1 MGHNR
6 NLADYA
12 HHFDGTH
19 IDLGSGNIETQGVLT
34 YEDVTNVDAIGI
46 ITARAGVKV
55 PDNQKIFLGT
65 SDDLWIYHDGVN
77 SWVKDVGTGSLY
89 IDSNGSGVIFSKN
102 SAAEKTAAF
111 YTDGAVE
118 LYYDNSLKLS
128 TAAGGVNVAGN
139 INLNSADGYEIRLGA
154 NNDLKLYHDGTD
166 SWVDTSTGDL
176 ILRSTA
182 DDVILRGTDDVIIQ
196 TDGSDNAIICNN
208 NGSVDL
214 HYNAAK
220 KFETTSDGVEVTGAL
235 DLSAIDASI
244 SDTATDIFVYDT
256 SKDSDGGA
264 WRHRT
269 QYTSW
274 YNETLNTATRG
285 SRKEFPAVAVIVST
299 TTKVTIYDG
308 DDPDL
313 PMWMVFN
320 ATTTNGINNTQL
332 LQYSGQSG
340 YPTAALNGVLMLGQ
354 RTSGDNWGN
363 PIVNFISEYIV
374 RIDPQGG
381 EGGVFNGGVA
391 QRHDNIGFNSP
402 GKLRLNDSRINA
414 VAMTVQPNAPIDP
427 ATGLPTPTIA
437 LAHKAGIAVIHDVN
451 NGTVYDINTD
461 ASVGAY
467 VDFLDFYNGTNIV
480 CSWGT
485 VSAGNRNTYT
495 YNILNQTADHTADDV
510 EIRNARYVDST
521 TGGGAYIYYAQG
533 EARITKVLGLKDNTF
548 IMVPNSYTPALTLID
563 EDTRIDAGGMS
574 AFIHTD
580 YNTGWMPGRT
590 RLAALSSTSTT
601 DLTNGQTDTDRSPK
615 NNHLTV
621 TGTISKTAVGTGSD
635 LVYYSGYS
643 SSNYLTK
650 NGIEAPGTGDFSVS
664 AWVKPTSLSGGGYFH
679 LFSLGT
685 SSTGGQGS
693 STGFVLKFTTTT
705 SATSYGI
712 SPYFFNGDGGNNQ
725 GTYNANNYVPLLS
738 WGHIV
743 AMRRNGVPY
752 IYINGKKV
760 QTGNSWT
767 TNITDTY
774 LTVFHG
780 IGYGEHGGF
789 CHTSLLRYSLTAP
802 SDRQVQRMYD
812 DEKMLFQDN
821 AKATV
826 YGSSGVTDL
835 VRALAYDEVNDT
847 YHVATPNG
855 RSDFRGLRRINNTT
869 TAVTTAIS
877 AHDGLIVEQ

>member
-12 HHFDGTH
+12 HHFDGTN
-19 IDLGSGNIETQGVLT
+19 IDLGSGNIETQGVVT
-34 YEDVTNVDAIGI
+34 FEDVSNVDAVGI
-46 ITARAGVKV
+46 VTARAGVKV

-65 SDDLWIYHDGVN
+65 DSDLEIYHDGSNARIRNTTGQLWLQSDNGIRFVDSDVN
-77 SWVKDVGTGSLY
+77 ES
-89 IDSNGSGVIFSKN
+89 
-102 SAAEKTAAF
+102 TARF
-111 YTDGAVE
+111 TDNGAVE
-118 LYYDNSLKLS
+118 LYYDGSLKLS
-128 TAAGGVNVAGN
+128 TAAGGVNIAGN
-139 INLNSADGYEIRLGA
+139 INLNSADNYEVRLGA
-154 NNDLKLYHDGTD
+154 NNDLKLYHNGSDSFIVDNSRHLLVRADG
-166 SWVDTSTGDL
+166 TGDL
-176 ILRSTA
+176 YL
-182 DDVILRGTDDVIIQ
+182 Q
-196 TDGSDNAIICNN
+196 SDNKVLLTDIGGNETFIECND
-208 NGSVDL
+208 NGNVSLYYD
-214 HYNAAK
+214 NSK

-235 DLSAIDASI
+235 DLSAIDTSI
-244 SDTATDIFVYDT
+244 SDTATDIFIYDT

-264 WRHRT
+264 WRKRT

-320 ATTTNGINNTQL
+320 ASSSNGINNVQL
-332 LQYSGQSG
+332 LQYSGQNG
-340 YPTAALNGVLMLGQ
+340 YPTAALNGVLVLGQ
-354 RTSGDNWGN
+354 RTNGDNWGN

-374 RIDPQGG
+374 RADPNGG

-402 GKLRLNDSRINA
+402 GKLIINDSRINA
-414 VAMTVQPNAPIDP
+414 VAMTVQPDAPIDP

-437 LAHKAGIAVIHDVN
+437 LAHQAGIAVIHDVN
-451 NGTVYDINTD
+451 NGTVYDINSD
-461 ASVGAY
+461 ASVGSY

-485 VSAGNRNTYT
+485 VSAGTRNTYT
-495 YNILNQTADHTADDV
+495 YNILNQTADQGADDTV
-510 EIRNARYVDST
+510 IRNARYVDPT
-521 TGGGAYIYYAQG
+521 TGGGAYIYYSQDD
-533 EARITKVLGLKDNTF
+533 ARVTKVLGLKDNTF
-548 IMVPNSYTPALTLID
+548 IMVPNTYNPALTLID
-563 EDTRIDAGGMS
+563 EDTTADAGGMS

-580 YNTGWMPGRT
+580 FNTGWMPGKI

-650 NGIEAPGTGDFSVS
+650 NGIPAPGTGDFSVS
-664 AWVKPTSLSGGGYFH
+664 AWVKPTNLNGGYFH

-693 STGFVLKFTTTT
+693 STGFVVKFTTTT

-712 SPYFFNGDGGNNQ
+712 SPYFYSGVGADKGS
-725 GTYNANNYVPLLS
+725 YNVNNYLPLNA
-738 WGHIV
+738 WGHVV
-743 AMRRNGVPY
+743 AMRKNGVPY

-767 TNITDTY
+767 TNLTDTY

-780 IGYGEHGGF
+780 IGYNEHGGV
-789 CHTSLLRYSLTAP
+789 CQTSLLRYSLTAP

-877 AHDGLIVEQ
+877 AHDGFIVEQ

>member
-19 IDLGSGNIETQGVLT
+19 IDLGSGNIETQGVVT
-34 YEDVTNVDAIGI
+34 FEDVSNVDAIGI
-46 ITARAGVKV
+46 VTARAGVKV

-65 SDDLWIYHDGVN
+65 DSDLEIYHDGSNARIRNTTGQLWLQSDNGIRFVDSDVN
-77 SWVKDVGTGSLY
+77 ES
-89 IDSNGSGVIFSKN
+89 
-102 SAAEKTAAF
+102 TARF
-111 YTDGAVE
+111 TDNGAVE
-118 LYYDNSLKLS
+118 LYYDGSLKLS
-128 TAAGGVNVAGN
+128 TAAGGVNIAGN
-139 INLNSADGYEIRLGA
+139 INLNSADNYEVRFGA

-214 HYNAAK
+214 YYNTAK
-220 KFETTSDGVEVTGAL
+220 KFETTSDGVKVTGNL

-244 SDTATDIFVYDT
+244 SGTATDIFVYDT

-320 ATTTNGINNTQL
+320 AGNNGINNVPL
-332 LQYSGQSG
+332 LQYFGQNG

-374 RIDPQGG
+374 RADPHGG
-381 EGGVFNGGVA
+381 EGGIFNGGVA
-391 QRHDNIGFNSP
+391 QRHDNVGFNSP

-485 VSAGNRNTYT
+485 VTAGTRNTYT
-495 YNILNQTADHTADDV
+495 YNILNQTADQGADDTV
-510 EIRNARYVDST
+510 IRNARYVDST

-533 EARITKVLGLKDNTF
+533 EARVTKVLGLKDNTF

-563 EDTRIDAGGMS
+563 EDTERGDAGGMS

-580 YNTGWMPGRT
+580 YNTGWMPGKI

-601 DLTNGQTDTDRSPK
+601 NLTNGQTDTDRSPK

-643 SSNYLTK
+643 NTDYLTK
-650 NGIEAPGTGDFSVS
+650 NGIPAPGTGDFSVS
-664 AWVKPTSLSGGGYFH
+664 AWIKPTNLNGGYFH

-685 SSTGGQGS
+685 SSTGGQGR
-693 STGFVLKFTTTT
+693 STGFVLKFTSNT

-725 GTYNANNYVPLLS
+725 GTYNANNYLPLNA

-743 AMRRNGVPY
+743 GMRRNGRAY
-752 IYINGKKV
+752 IYLNGKLV

-780 IGYGEHGGF
+780 IGYGEHGGV
-789 CHTSLLRYSLTAP
+789 CQTSLLRYSLTAP

-835 VRALAYDEVNDT
+835 VRALAYDEVQDT

-877 AHDGLIVEQ
+877 AHDGFIVEQ

>member
-1 MGHNR
+1 M
-6 NLADYA
+6 
-12 HHFDGTH
+12 
-19 IDLGSGNIETQGVLT
+19 
-34 YEDVTNVDAIGI
+34 
-46 ITARAGVKV
+46 IT
-55 PDNQKIFLGT
+55 
-65 SDDLWIYHDGVN
+65 
-77 SWVKDVGTGSLY
+77 
-89 IDSNGSGVIFSKN
+89 
-102 SAAEKTAAF
+102 
-111 YTDGAVE
+111 
-118 LYYDNSLKLS
+118 
-128 TAAGGVNVAGN
+128 
-139 INLNSADGYEIRLGA
+139 
-154 NNDLKLYHDGTD
+154 
-166 SWVDTSTGDL
+166 
-176 ILRSTA
+176 
-182 DDVILRGTDDVIIQ
+182 
-196 TDGSDNAIICNN
+196 
-208 NGSVDL
+208 
-214 HYNAAK
+214 
-220 KFETTSDGVEVTGAL
+220 
-235 DLSAIDASI
+235 SI
-244 SDTATDIFVYDT
+244 SDTATDIFIYDT
-256 SKDSDGGA
+256 TKDSDGGA
-264 WRHRT
+264 WRKRT

-274 YNETLNTATRG
+274 YTETLNTATRG

-299 TTKVTIYDG
+299 NSKVTIYDG

-320 ATTTNGINNTQL
+320 AGSNGINNVPL

-381 EGGVFNGGVA
+381 EGGIFNGKVA
-391 QRHDNIGFNSP
+391 QRNYNMGFNSP

-437 LAHKAGIAVIHDVN
+437 IAHEAGIAVIHDVN

-461 ASVGAY
+461 ASVGPS
-467 VDFLDFYNGTNIV
+467 VDFIDFYNGTNIV
-480 CSWGT
+480 CGWDTVGSGT
-485 VSAGNRNTYT
+485 RSTYT

-510 EIRNARYVDST
+510 EIRNGRYVDPSS
-521 TGGGAYIYYAQG
+521 GGGAFIYYSQDA
-533 EARITKVLGLKDNTF
+533 ARVTKVLGLKDNTF
-548 IMVPNSYTPALTLID
+548 VMVPNSYNPALTLID
-563 EDTRIDAGGMS
+563 EDTRADAGGMS

-580 YNTGWMPGRT
+580 FNTGWMPGKT
-590 RLAALSSTSTT
+590 RLAALSDTSTT
-601 DLTNGQTDTDRSPK
+601 DLNNGETEYDRSPK

-635 LVYYSGYS
+635 LVYYSGYG

-650 NGIEAPGTGDFSVS
+650 NGIPAPGTGDFSVS

-693 STGFVLKFTTTT
+693 STGFTLKFTTNTN
-705 SATSYGI
+705 ATSYGI
-712 SPYFFNGDGGNNQ
+712 SPYFFSSAGSNQ
-725 GTYNANNYVPLLS
+725 GTYNANNYLPLNA

-743 AMRRNGVPY
+743 GMRRNGVAY
-752 IYINGKKV
+752 IYINGKLV

-812 DEKMLFQDN
+812 DEKMLFQEN

-826 YGSSGVTDL
+826 YGSSTVN
-835 VRALAYDEVNDT
+835 ALAYDEVNDT

-855 RSDFRGLRRINNTT
+855 RSDFQGLRRINNTT

-877 AHDGLIVEQ
+877 AHDGFIVEQ